1 MLFDWIMTTFTGGN
15 DSEAQANGSTA
26 LPVPSSEDSVATPG
40 AAEERTEKLR
50 VKVKLTEVRL
60 VLNDDGVR
68 LATLSLQAADVS
80 VLLRGP
86 FMRVAAQL
94 GNLSL
99 TDDFQS
105 DNLPEYKLLLSI
117 EGDNLAD
124 FSYEKYDAS
133 EATYPGYDSQ
143 VYLRTGSFRLVFV
156 EDPIHRILRF
166 LTKFARMK
174 AVYDAATSAAAQS
187 ATEIQQQANRM
198 RYDILA
204 KTPIIVLPR
213 NGQSSDAVVAN
224 LGEMSVKNTF
234 SRDNE
239 QSLTHIEAGLRKIR
253 LASLS
258 GSGDAASEIQM
269 LKDVDLGFDIT
280 MVENADREGQGSDR
294 PDTEVRKSLSRA
306 TRMSQL
312 RFPADCWQDVRCQDE
327 PDSPSVRFLDG
338 PVEDGSSR
346 VCE

>member
-1 MLFDWIMTTFTGGN
+1 MDVELSTISLIVTRASILMLFDWIMTTFTGGN
-15 DSEAQANGSTA
+15 EPTPQQTNGIADVPASSQEQA
-26 LPVPSSEDSVATPG
+26 P
-40 AAEERTEKLR
+40 AAMQDANERTEKLR

-99 TDDFQS
+99 TDDYQS

-133 EATYPGYDSQ
+133 ESTYPGYDSQ
-143 VYLRTGSFRLVFV
+143 VYLRTGSFRFVMV
-156 EDPIHRILRF
+156 EDPVHRILRF

-187 ATEIQQQANRM
+187 ATEIQQQANKM

-213 NGQSSDAVVAN
+213 NGQSSDAIVAN

-234 SRDNE
+234 SKDKE
-239 QSLTHIEAGLRKIR
+239 ESLTHIEAGLRKIR

-280 MVENADREGQGSDR
+280 MVENADRAEGGSDR
-294 PDTEVRKSLSRA
+294 PDTEVKH
-306 TRMSQL
+306 
-312 RFPADCWQDVRCQDE
+312 
-327 PDSPSVRFLDG
+327 
-338 PVEDGSSR
+338 
-346 VCE
+346 

>member
-1 MLFDWIMTTFTGGN
+1 MELSTISLIVTRASILMLFDWIMTTFTGGN
-15 DSEAQANGSTA
+15 DAEPHTNGSTA
-26 LPVPSSEDSVATPG
+26 QSDVPMDESTTTPLDPN
-40 AAEERTEKLR
+40 ERTEKLR

-60 VLNDDGVR
+60 VLNDDGTR

-99 TDDFQS
+99 TDDYQS
-105 DNLPEYKLLLSI
+105 DNLQEYKMLLSI

-143 VYLRTGSFRLVFV
+143 VFLRTGSFRLVFV

-187 ATEIQQQANRM
+187 ASEIQQQANKM

-204 KTPIIVLPR
+204 KTPIILLPR
-213 NGQSSDAVVAN
+213 TGQSTDAIVAN
-224 LGEMSVKNTF
+224 LGEMSVKNSF
-234 SRDNE
+234 SSDKDL
-239 QSLTHIEAGLRKIR
+239 SLTHIEASLRKIR

-258 GSGDAASEIQM
+258 GTGQAASEVQM
-269 LKDVDLGFDIT
+269 LKDVDFGFDIT
-280 MVENADREGQGSDR
+280 MVENADREGGGSDR
-294 PDTEVRKSLSRA
+294 PDTEVSDK
-306 TRMSQL
+306 
-312 RFPADCWQDVRCQDE
+312 WK
-327 PDSPSVRFLDG
+327 
-338 PVEDGSSR
+338 
-346 VCE
+346 

>member
-15 DSEAQANGSTA
+15 GADVPIIGSPATPDSPQEA
-26 LPVPSSEDSVATPG
+26 LPVATQDPD
-40 AAEERTEKLR
+40 ERTEKLR

-60 VLNDDGVR
+60 VLNDDGTR

-105 DNLPEYKLLLSI
+105 DNLPEYKRLLSI
-117 EGDNLAD
+117 QGDNLAD

-156 EDPIHRILRF
+156 EEPVHRILRF

-174 AVYDAATSAAAQS
+174 AVYDAATTAAAQS
-187 ATEIQQQANRM
+187 ATEIQQQANKM

-204 KTPIIVLPR
+204 KTPIIILPR
-213 NGQSSDAVVAN
+213 NGQSSDAIVAN

-234 SRDNE
+234 SKDKE

-253 LASLS
+253 LASLT

-280 MVENADREGQGSDR
+280 MVENADRDGQGSDR
-294 PDTEVRKSLSRA
+294 PDTEVSDTQTFYIDLHSI
-306 TRMSQL
+306 
-312 RFPADCWQDVRCQDE
+312 ADN
-327 PDSPSVRFLDG
+327 SF
-338 PVEDGSSR
+338 
-346 VCE
+346 

>member
-1 MLFDWIMTTFTGGN
+1 MEVELSTISLVITRASILMLFDWIMTTFTGGN
-15 DSEAQANGSTA
+15 EAEAQSNGQAEQIDPAADQTA
-26 LPVPSSEDSVATPG
+26 AITQDPD
-40 AAEERTEKLR
+40 ERTEKLR

-60 VLNDDGVR
+60 VLNDDGTR

-99 TDDFQS
+99 TDDYQS
-105 DNLPEYKLLLSI
+105 DNLAEYKMLLSI

-156 EDPIHRILRF
+156 EEPVHRILRF

-187 ATEIQQQANRM
+187 ATEMQQQANKM
-198 RYDILA
+198 RYDVLA
-204 KTPIIVLPR
+204 KTPIIILPR
-213 NGQSSDAVVAN
+213 SGQSSDAIVAN

-234 SRDNE
+234 SQDE
-239 QSLTHIEAGLRKIR
+239 KEGLSVTHIEAGLRKIR
-253 LASLS
+253 LASTS
-258 GSGDAASEIQM
+258 GAGDAASEIQM
-269 LKDVDLGFDIT
+269 LKNVDLGFDISI
-280 MVENADREGQGSDR
+280 VENADRGEQGSDR
-294 PDTEVRKSLSRA
+294 PDTEVGLMPRRLD
-306 TRMSQL
+306 L
-312 RFPADCWQDVRCQDE
+312 RR
-327 PDSPSVRFLDG
+327 PS
-338 PVEDGSSR
+338 
-346 VCE
+346 

>member
-1 MLFDWIMTTFTGGN
+1 MELQSVDVELSTISLVVTRASILMLFDWIMTTFTGGN
-15 DSEAQANGSTA
+15 DADAQTNGSLTT
-26 LPVPSSEDSVATPG
+26 PDSPLEQAPTPAQDPG
-40 AAEERTEKLR
+40 ARTEKLR

-60 VLNDDGVR
+60 VLNDDGTR

-133 EATYPGYDSQ
+133 ESTYPGYDSQ

-204 KTPIIVLPR
+204 KTPIIILPR
-213 NGQSSDAVVAN
+213 NGQSSDAIVAN

-234 SRDNE
+234 SKDKE

-253 LASLS
+253 LASLT

-280 MVENADREGQGSDR
+280 EGEGSDR
-294 PDTEVRKSLSRA
+294 PDTEVSHLLPKE
-306 TRMSQL
+306 
-312 RFPADCWQDVRCQDE
+312 VRR
-327 PDSPSVRFLDG
+327 DS
-338 PVEDGSSR
+338 
-346 VCE
+346 